1 MGHSEPTDVL
11 EEYLNS
17 PLVPTDD
24 PIGYW
29 NSFSTTPRTAP
40 LARMALDVLSCPGE
54 LLFIEIF
61 VRHSLVTTAASTD
74 LETGFSRGGLTVSKL
89 RHSLSDQSVRAA
101 TIVGSWLRL
110 GIPGVLDE
118 AELLKGLR
126 DKPKRSNKGKG
137 KAIESDID
145 VQVVK

>member
-1 MGHSEPTDVL
+1 MFLKSTSILPWYPLMILLDTGVPSRPLPVL
-11 EEYLNS
+11 
-17 PLVPTDD
+17 PLLLTWLLMSSLALV
-24 PIGYW
+24 
-29 NSFSTTPRTAP
+29 SF
-40 LARMALDVLSCPGE
+40 
-54 LLFIEIF
+54 LFIEIF

-74 LETGFSRGGLTVSKL
+74 LEIGFSRGGLTVSKL

-118 AELLKGLR
+118 AELLEGLR

-145 VQVVK
+145 V